1 MNINWK
7 SRIENK
13 AFWIAV
19 IPAALLVAQAVLAAF
34 GFSWDYTGINE
45 KLIAIV
51 NAVFALL
58 TILGIAVDTSTPG
71 VSDKTEDTDTTDT
84 TDDAETLGENYN
96 KLNADDTGGDV
107 EPGSPTIENEQIVE
121 TDDEGLTGN
130 DLEGATAIGKTE

>member
-58 TILGIAVDTSTPG
+58 TILGIAEDTSTPG
-71 VSDKTEDTDTTDT
+71 ISDTSTSADTDTDTD
-84 TDDAETLGENYN
+84 AATLGENYN
-96 KLNADDTGGDV
+96 ELNSDDTGGDV

-121 TDDEGLTGN
+121 TDDEGLAGN